1 LNRFSA
7 FWVEKTEDGV
17 THQIIERTTDD
28 LPDGDVLV
36 NVQYSSLN
44 YKDALSSKGLP
55 GVTKSYPHTPGI
67 DAAGQVVESNSPL
80 VKPGDNV
87 VAIGFDLGMDTPG
100 GYGQLIRVPA
110 SWITPLPAGITA
122 RESMIIG
129 TAGLTAALCYDKL
142 LKMGAKPSDGP
153 VVVTGATGGVG
164 SVAVALL
171 AKEGFDVVASS
182 GKADKTD
189 YLEGLGAKDVIGR
202 QPLSEENRRPL
213 DAMKYAH
220 GIDTVG
226 GEILSNVI
234 KGLSYGGS
242 VAICG
247 LVASPSFTTTVLPF
261 ILRNVNLLGIDSV
274 ELPIEE
280 KTRVWNRLG
289 TDWKLS
295 SLEDMVVEVGLN
307 QLSSEIDKIFA
318 GGVTGRTLVKHEAL
332 G

>member
-1 LNRFSA
+1 MNRFSA

-100 GYGQLIRVPA
+100 GYGQLIRVPV
-110 SWITPLPAGITA
+110 SWITHLPAGITA

-153 VVVTGATGGVG
+153 IVVTGATGGVG

-189 YLEGLGAKDVIGR
+189 YLKGLGAKDVIGR
-202 QPLSEENRRPL
+202 QSMSEENRRPL

-318 GGVTGRTLVKHEAL
+318 GEVTGRTLVKHEAL